1 MEENMAATRLIAL
14 HVNKGKTIAQC
25 LTERLD
31 YSQNPIKTEKGELI
45 TAYAC
50 DPGTAA
56 MEFLLSKRQY
66 QQITGQEYEG
76 NIIAYQIRQSFKPGE
91 ITPEEANKL
100 GYELAMRFTKGN
112 HAFTVSTHT
121 DKAHIHNH
129 IIFNSTTLDCSQK
142 FKNFFYSGLALQRLS
157 DILCF
162 ENGYSIIEKR
172 PYAERSKRLEYPKR
186 HTIRNEI
193 RSMLDDQIRRKPKDW
208 EDFLRLLEA
217 DGYEI
222 KRGKHIAL
230 KGRAQK
236 RFIRLDSLGEGY
248 SADALKAKIDH
259 ANVRGTN
266 RQPEPAI
273 DLLID
278 IQTRALG
285 KGAGYEHWAKGFNL
299 KQTAKTLLFLQ
310 QHDIHSYEELE
321 RLTNEAVTG
330 ADQLLAS
337 IKEKDARIKEIEAL
351 RQHIFDYSKTRK
363 IYLEYKQL
371 PNAKKAEF
379 YELHRAEIELQE
391 AARAAF
397 DALPEGSKLPTVK
410 ELTEERSRLIKERQA
425 EYAEYRKAR
434 SERTEFIRAKQNAD
448 VILNRSHEDKRDE
461 RLKDK

>member
-1 MEENMAATRLIAL
+1 MAATRLIAL

-50 DPGTAA
+50 DPETAA

-129 IIFNSTTLDCSQK
+129 IIFNSTTLDCSRK

-162 ENGYSIIEKR
+162 EHGYSIIEKR

-193 RSMLDDQIRRKPKDW
+193 RSMLNDQIRRKPKDW
-208 EDFLRLLEA
+208 EDFLRRLEA
-217 DGYEI
+217 DGYEV
-222 KRGKHIAL
+222 KRSKHIAL
-230 KGRAQK
+230 KGRTQK
-236 RFIRLDSLGEGY
+236 RFIRLDSLGEDY
-248 SADALKAKIDH
+248 SAEALKAKIDR
-259 ANVRGTN
+259 ANARGIN
-266 RQPEPAI
+266 RQTEPSI

-285 KGAGYEHWAKGFNL
+285 KGAGYERWAKGFNL

-321 RLTNEAVTG
+321 RLTNEAVNG

-351 RQHIFDYSKTRK
+351 RQHIFDYSKTRN
-363 IYLEYKQL
+363 IYLEYKWL
-371 PNAKKAEF
+371 PNEKKAEF

-397 DALPEGSKLPTVK
+397 DALPEGPKLPTIK
-410 ELTEERSRLIKERQA
+410 ELNKKRSRLIKERQT
-425 EYAEYRKAR
+425 EYAEYRKIR
-434 SERTEFIRAKQNAD
+434 SERTELIRCKQNTD
-448 VILNRSHEDKRDE
+448 MILKMPKLDLKEKERS
-461 RLKDK
+461 

>member
-1 MEENMAATRLIAL
+1 MAATRLIAL

-285 KGAGYEHWAKGFNL
+285 KGAGYERWAKGFNL

-425 EYAEYRKAR
+425 EYADYRKAR

>member
-1 MEENMAATRLIAL
+1 MAATRLIAL

-50 DPGTAA
+50 DPETAA

-66 QQITGQEYEG
+66 QQITGQEYQG

-129 IIFNSTTLDCSQK
+129 IIFNSTTLDCSRK

-162 ENGYSIIEKR
+162 EHGYSIIEKR

-193 RSMLDDQIRRKPKDW
+193 RSLLDDQIRRKPKDW

-222 KRGKHIAL
+222 KREKHIAL

-236 RFIRLDSLGEGY
+236 RFIRLDSLGEDY
-248 SADALKAKIDH
+248 SADALKAKIDR
-259 ANVRGTN
+259 ANARGMN
-266 RQPEPAI
+266 RQPESSI

-278 IQTRALG
+278 IQTRALD
-285 KGAGYEHWAKGFNL
+285 KGAGYERWAKGFNL

-321 RLTNEAVTG
+321 RLTHEAVTG
-330 ADQLLAS
+330 ADNLLAS

-363 IYLEYKQL
+363 IYLEYKRL
-371 PNAKKAEF
+371 PNAKKTEF
-379 YELHRAEIELQE
+379 FELHRAEIELQE

-425 EYAEYRKAR
+425 EYVVYRKVR
-434 SERTEFIRAKQNAD
+434 SERIEFIRAKQNAD

-461 RLKDK
+461 ILKDK

>member
-1 MEENMAATRLIAL
+1 MAATRLIAL

-50 DPGTAA
+50 DPETAA

-66 QQITGQEYEG
+66 QQITGQEYQG

-129 IIFNSTTLDCSQK
+129 IIFNSTTLDCSRK

-162 ENGYSIIEKR
+162 EHGYSIIEKR

-193 RSMLDDQIRRKPKDW
+193 RSLLDDQIRRKPKDW

-285 KGAGYEHWAKGFNL
+285 KGAGYERWAKGFNL

-363 IYLEYKQL
+363 IFLEYKRL

-379 YELHRAEIELQE
+379 YELHRAEIELQV

-397 DALPEGSKLPTVK
+397 DALPDGSKLPTVK

-425 EYAEYRKAR
+425 EYAEYRKIR

-448 VILNRSHEDKRDE
+448 VILNRHEAEYVGQEKA
-461 RLKDK
+461 K

>member
-1 MEENMAATRLIAL
+1 MAATRLIAL